1 MRGSAEF
8 IALLGVFALLLGGVL
23 VLSSLS
29 GPDCTGFQCM
39 GRDFGVLF
47 GSIGVV
53 VGLLLLV
60 AGSVIS
66 RRRR

>member
-1 MRGSAEF
+1 MRGSAGF

-39 GRDFGVLF
+39 GREFGLLF